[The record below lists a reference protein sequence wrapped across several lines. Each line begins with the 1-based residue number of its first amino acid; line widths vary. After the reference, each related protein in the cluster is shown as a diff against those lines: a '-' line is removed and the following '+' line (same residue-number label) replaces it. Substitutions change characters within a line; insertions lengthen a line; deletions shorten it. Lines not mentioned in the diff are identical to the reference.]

1 MNKVLKNE
9 FEASL
14 SEESIEETQR
24 QKNIL
29 ELLLTQEDANY
40 FINSLRN
47 NYCEIITADGGFDY
61 SIDYNSQEDM
71 SYKLLYCE
79 IFIALNIQK
88 KKDHL

>member
-14 SEESIEETQR
+14 LEESIEETQR

-40 FINSLRN
+40 FINKVN
-47 NYCEIITADGGFDY
+47 IEDEIIKEKTSFA
-61 SIDYNSQEDM
+61 
-71 SYKLLYCE
+71 
-79 IFIALNIQK
+79 
-88 KKDHL
+88 